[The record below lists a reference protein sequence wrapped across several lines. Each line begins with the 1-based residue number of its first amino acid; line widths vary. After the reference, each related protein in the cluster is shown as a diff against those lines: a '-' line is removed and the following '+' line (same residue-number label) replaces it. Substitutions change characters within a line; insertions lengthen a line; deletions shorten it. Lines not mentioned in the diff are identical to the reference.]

1 MKGDRSRQLRDD
13 YRKALGRLK
22 EAVGENL
29 SKGSIVID
37 GAIQRFEFTFE
48 LAWKFLR
55 SLLQF
60 QGIEANSPRSAIKSE
75 WGQANIL
82 IYRQHPL
89 RCSKPPLAREVLA
102 CNSANE
108 RGSFHA
114 AHFNEGFFRL
124 RTQSRR

>member
-60 QGIEANSPRSAIKSE
+60 QGIEANSPRSAIK
-75 WGQANIL
+75 
-82 IYRQHPL
+82 
-89 RCSKPPLAREVLA
+89 
-102 CNSANE
+102 
-108 RGSFHA
+108 
-114 AHFNEGFFRL
+114 
-124 RTQSRR
+124 